1 MDIITK
7 KLMKVFSRM
16 RVSRNFL
23 RTETRYIKDLGFDSI
38 DILDFV
44 AKLELE
50 FHINIKDEDI
60 KRFDTVGST
69 LRYLKGQIET
79 SHNYAIA

>member
-1 MDIITK
+1 MEIITK

-16 RVSRNFL
+16 RVSRKFL

-50 FHINIKDEDI
+50 FRINIKDEDI

-69 LRYLKGQIET
+69 LRYLNSKVET
-79 SHNYAIA
+79 VPSYA

>member
-1 MDIITK
+1 MDIVTK

-16 RVSRNFL
+16 RVSRNFIKK
-23 RTETRYIKDLGFDSI
+23 ETRYIKDLGFDSI

-69 LRYLKGQIET
+69 LRYLKARVET
-79 SHNYAIA
+79 NVGY